1 MDKKFVGFDE
11 MSKDELWEY
20 NKLEYDSQNPIS
32 KKLYSNFYKK
42 IDFILKNYFHEND
55 KLLEVGCGAAESSLR
70 IQSTLDLLKST
81 ATFEA
86 SEYDNRYVEKINS
99 LDFPFKVIQESVYEL
114 TRNDNEFD
122 MVFLLEVLEH
132 LEMPEVAIKEL
143 FRISSKY
150 VVISVPNEPIWR
162 MANMARFQYLKDLGN
177 TPGHINH
184 FNHSKLN
191 KLVKPYGTIVKVFRP
206 FPWIIIVVEKQYD

>member
-11 MSKDELWEY
+11 MSKDELWDY

-42 IDFILKNYFHEND
+42 IDFILQNYLKNNSR
-55 KLLEVGCGAAESSLR
+55 LLEVGCGAAESSLR
-70 IQSTLDLLKST
+70 IQSTLDSLKITTS
-81 ATFEA
+81 FEA

-114 TRNDNEFD
+114 TRKENEFD

-132 LEMPEVAIKEL
+132 LEMPDEAIKEL

-162 MANMARFQYLKDLGN
+162 MANMARLQYLKDFGN

-191 KLVKPYGTIVKVFRP
+191 KLVKSYGKIVKVFKP
-206 FPWIIIVVEKQYD
+206 FPWIIIVVEKQQ

>member
-1 MDKKFVGFDE
+1 MSNNFVGFEE
-11 MSKDELWEY
+11 MTPDELWDFIR
-20 NKLEYDSQNPIS
+20 LEYQSQNPIS
-32 KKLYSNFYKK
+32 KKLYSNFYNK
-42 IDFILKNYFHEND
+42 INFILENYIKEND

-70 IQSTLDLLKST
+70 IHATLDKLKFDT
-81 ATFEA
+81 NFEA
-86 SEYDNRYVEKINS
+86 SEFDNRYVEKINS
-99 LDFPFKVIQESVYEL
+99 LNYPFKVIQESVYEL
-114 TRNDNEFD
+114 TRKDDEFN

-132 LEMPEVAIKEL
+132 LEMPEAAIKEL

-162 MANMARFQYLKDLGN
+162 MANMARLQYLKDFGN

-191 KLVKPYGTIVKVFRP
+191 KLVKPYGKIVKVFKP
-206 FPWIIIVVEKQYD
+206 FPWIIIVVEKQ